1 MSEEK
6 KKVIEFTPERLEQ
19 YVKEK
24 VQKDREAQE
33 KSFKEKY
40 NVREEEDHLANTP
53 IPIEVNGKTYHI
65 SAVSLGVQRIVF
77 KKVKELLNKMN
88 FNLEEMQQG
97 DSKKMMNKILAKIW
111 QLIENDEY
119 IAEVCEI
126 IALVINNK
134 DPRKY
139 DGNELSPEDLEF
151 GVSFNDLIFILQ
163 KVINFGDV
171 ERFLVQLLAVQQT
184 FKTQG

>member
-6 KKVIEFTPERLEQ
+6 KVEFTKEKLDQ
-19 YVKEK
+19 YVQEK
-24 VQKDREAQE
+24 IKKDRVKQE
-33 KSFKEKY
+33 KMFKEKY

-53 IPIEVNGKTYHI
+53 IPLEINGKTYYI
-65 SAVSLGVQRIVF
+65 SAVSLGVQRLVF
-77 KKVKELLNKMN
+77 KKVKELLTKIDFN
-88 FNLEEMQQG
+88 FDDLKEQTK
-97 DSKKMMNKILAKIW
+97 SKNIMTSILAKIW

-119 IAEVCEI
+119 ISEVCEI
-126 IALVINNK
+126 IALIVNNK

-139 DGNELSPEDLEF
+139 DGSELTAEDLEF
-151 GVSFNDLIFILQ
+151 GVSINDLIFILQ

-171 ERFLVQLLAVQQT
+171 ERFLAQLLAVQQT

>member
-6 KKVIEFTPERLEQ
+6 KVEFTKEKLDQ
-19 YVKEK
+19 YVQEK
-24 VQKDREAQE
+24 IKKDRVKQE
-33 KSFKEKY
+33 KMFKEKY

-53 IPIEVNGKTYHI
+53 IPLEINGKTYYI
-65 SAVSLGVQRIVF
+65 SAVSLGVQRLVF
-77 KKVKELLNKMN
+77 KKVKELLTKIDFN
-88 FNLEEMQQG
+88 FDDLKEQTK
-97 DSKKMMNKILAKIW
+97 SKNIMTSILAKIW

-126 IALVINNK
+126 ISLIVNNK

-139 DGNELSPEDLEF
+139 DGSELTAEDLEF
-151 GVSFNDLIFILQ
+151 GVSINDLIFILQ

-171 ERFLVQLLAVQQT
+171 ERFLAQLLAVQQT